1 MRGAVR
7 HAEGTGPGSRLP
19 RVIATTVCDDG
30 GPLPRA
36 AVANVL
42 SLLLRRVTLSGV
54 FVLALVLVWAAV
66 LLPSLLRRH
75 DVALA
80 RSAERLSSAVR
91 VLQRPPRRPSPGP
104 GPGAAAA
111 PVDLPER
118 VDASAVPA
126 DGVPSRPVP
135 DTVPPAV
142 PAAAPG
148 TEPAGE
154 PVRGPKRAPVLAP
167 AARAARRRRRV
178 LVGLLLVTALGVVA
192 GLVAGTAGWVL
203 AGTGGAV
210 LALFLAAA
218 ARAVRASGG
227 TAAGHGAA
235 AAAAPAVAERRADV
249 PAPRQAGPRLF
260 DQELFDQGS
269 VGPRAAG
276 VPECGPE
283 TVRDPLGGPAA
294 DRQPHSG
301 EPVPAEPAVGPGRRR
316 RRPLVAADGTWTP
329 VPVPT
334 PVYLTAPRVPY
345 PSTPRRPVPAARPA
359 RQPQVVRQRTAAGL
373 GIRRAVGS

>member
-1 MRGAVR
+1 M
-7 HAEGTGPGSRLP
+7 
-19 RVIATTVCDDG
+19 IATTVCDDG
-30 GPLPRA
+30 GPLPRV

-104 GPGAAAA
+104 GPGAAAT

-126 DGVPSRPVP
+126 DGVPGRRLP
-135 DTVPPAV
+135 DTVAPAV

-148 TEPAGE
+148 REPAGV
-154 PVRGPKRAPVLAP
+154 PVRGRRRAPVLAP

-178 LVGLLLVTALGVVA
+178 LVGLLLVTALGVVS
-192 GLVAGTAGWVL
+192 GLLAGTAGWVL
-203 AGTGGAV
+203 AGTGAAV

-218 ARAVRASGG
+218 ARAVRSSGG
-227 TAAGHGAA
+227 ATARRGAA
-235 AAAAPAVAERRADV
+235 AAALPAVAERRAGV
-249 PAPRQAGPRLF
+249 PAPRQAGPQLF
-260 DQELFDQGS
+260 DQQLSDQEPSDQGS

-276 VPECGPE
+276 VPERDPE
-283 TVRDPLGGPAA
+283 TVRDPLSAPAA
-294 DRQPHSG
+294 DRQSHPG
-301 EPVPAEPAVGPGRRR
+301 EPVAAEPALGPARRR

-329 VPVPT
+329 VPVPA